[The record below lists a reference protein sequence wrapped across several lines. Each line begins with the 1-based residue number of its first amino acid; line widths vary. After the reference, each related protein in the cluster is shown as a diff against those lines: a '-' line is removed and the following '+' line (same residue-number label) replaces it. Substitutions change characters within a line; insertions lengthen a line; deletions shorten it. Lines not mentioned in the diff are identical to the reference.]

1 VFYVQVSV
9 EYLSMLDWLLILV
22 SGKSIVSVFNVFSSA
37 RRQMIFCRC
46 SLQNMF
52 CRWQSYSLLGDHAS
66 SIFLHECTSIIGSVI
81 IGVNA
86 ASYIYISLTWMIWE
100 CLDQDCQDPLGPHM
114 LVMFNRSQPWF
125 EPQKRKQTRLG
136 RTCSCFKL
144 NWFQSLWWFEGNDR
158 SMVIRGFH
166 STLKSGWFC
175 LPHSAID
182 GLHLGSVSGRMRQ
195 GCLGFAWTEKCQWRL
210 AASFLIPFW
219 FFGHL
224 FMWYPD
230 ILQAPPG

>member
-1 VFYVQVSV
+1 
-9 EYLSMLDWLLILV
+9 
-22 SGKSIVSVFNVFSSA
+22 
-37 RRQMIFCRC
+37 
-46 SLQNMF
+46 
-52 CRWQSYSLLGDHAS
+52 
-66 SIFLHECTSIIGSVI
+66 
-81 IGVNA
+81 
-86 ASYIYISLTWMIWE
+86 MIWE

-125 EPQKRKQTRLG
+125 EEPQKRTQTRLG

-144 NWFQSLWWFEGNDR
+144 DWFQSLWWFEGNDR

-210 AASFLIPFW
+210 AASFLIPCW

-224 FMWYPD
+224 FMPYGSKHLLRRYLTLQIIPQTTPKKVLGSIGMWYPD
-230 ILQAPPG
+230 ILQSPPG

>member
-1 VFYVQVSV
+1 MQ
-9 EYLSMLDWLLILV
+9 LAI
-22 SGKSIVSVFNVFSSA
+22 
-37 RRQMIFCRC
+37 
-46 SLQNMF
+46 
-52 CRWQSYSLLGDHAS
+52 
-66 SIFLHECTSIIGSVI
+66 
-81 IGVNA
+81 
-86 ASYIYISLTWMIWE
+86 YIYITNMDDLGMPGSRLSRPTRPTHVGNVQSKSTMVWAPKTETNTTWKNMFLFQIKLISESMMIW
-100 CLDQDCQDPLGPHM
+100 
-114 LVMFNRSQPWF
+114 
-125 EPQKRKQTRLG
+125 
-136 RTCSCFKL
+136 
-144 NWFQSLWWFEGNDR
+144 GNDR

>member
-1 VFYVQVSV
+1 
-9 EYLSMLDWLLILV
+9 
-22 SGKSIVSVFNVFSSA
+22 
-37 RRQMIFCRC
+37 
-46 SLQNMF
+46 
-52 CRWQSYSLLGDHAS
+52 
-66 SIFLHECTSIIGSVI
+66 
-81 IGVNA
+81 
-86 ASYIYISLTWMIWE
+86 MIWE

-144 NWFQSLWWFEGNDR
+144 DWFQILWWFEGKDR

-210 AASFLIPFW
+210 FDPVVIFWASLHVISRPIASSSGLVLAQLCQSTNRADVFLSHPSAENN
-219 FFGHL
+219 FGL
-224 FMWYPD
+224 NKPK
-230 ILQAPPG
+230 